1 MSLWASRRTRKKRGY
16 VAWFGAGV
24 LQRPILGVI
33 FREICRS
40 LESGQREG
48 RSLSQGNAAW

>member
-16 VAWFGAGV
+16 VAWLGAGV